1 MASGRKIGSTWLLIT
16 GILVTL
22 LGGAHVALTSFVYEQ
37 GWNELPAAEG
47 RVFIYMYVAT
57 GLALAF
63 AGILTVRSAR
73 ALGRGE
79 KGAYGV
85 ATLAGWFVILM
96 GVGAVINM
104 RSNPFAWAALVVAVL
119 NYIPLVGY
127 RRAFR
132 G

>member
-1 MASGRKIGSTWLLIT
+1 MASARKIGSTWLLIT

-22 LGGAHVALTSFVYEQ
+22 LGVLHVALTPYVYGM

-47 RVFIYMYVAT
+47 RVFVYMYVAA

-63 AGILTVRSAR
+63 AGVLTIRSAR

-79 KGAYGV
+79 KWGYGV

-96 GVGAVINM
+96 GVGAVLNM
-104 RSNPFAWAALVVAVL
+104 RSDPFAWSALAVAIL
-119 NYIPLVGY
+119 NYIPLAGY

>member
-1 MASGRKIGSTWLLIT
+1 MASGRKIGSAWLLIT

-22 LGGAHVALTSFVYEQ
+22 LGLLHVGMTPLVYDQ
-37 GWNELPAAEG
+37 GWNELPEADA
-47 RVFIYMYVAT
+47 RAFVYMYVAA
-57 GLALAF
+57 GLVLVL

-79 KGAYGV
+79 KWGYGV
-85 ATLAGWFVILM
+85 ASIAGWFVILM

-104 RSNPFAWAALVVAVL
+104 RSNPFSWIALVIAVF
-119 NYIPLVGY
+119 NYIPLAGY